1 MDPDASGNGQT
12 PINGEQ
18 EESSA
23 DTVARTWTIIGVGLC
38 VAILVYL
45 SIVARKAVDDE
56 LEEEQYGDSEERLAF
71 LSPSSISNDSNLEAG
86 ASERVMTET
95 GISGG
100 GQVFLLT
107 QPRQQT
113 L

>member
-71 LSPSSISNDSNLEAG
+71 LSSSSISHDSDLEAG

-95 GISGG
+95 SISNG